1 MIYILKDDPIL
12 YNIFLSDLAD
22 EFLMGK
28 GDDTC
33 RQIVTEEYFTFV
45 TF

>member
-1 MIYILKDDPIL
+1 MMYIIKKNPIL

-22 EFLMGK
+22 QFLMGK
-28 GDDTC
+28 GHNTC
-33 RQIVTEEYFTFV
+33 RKIVEEEYFTFV